1 MVKQAKRSRLKTVA
15 SYSGPFLELM
25 TSCLLSLSYRLFS
38 CKQALVFEFRLL
50 ALFSGHSRQLQDR
63 KPPSEIVIETSALQ
77 LYILMSFFDINYN
90 YKTVVK
96 STQVECLKRLAIC

>member
-15 SYSGPFLELM
+15 SYSGPCLELM

-38 CKQALVFEFRLL
+38 CKQAFVFEFRLL
-50 ALFSGHSRQLQDR
+50 ALFPAIAANNRIGNRLV
-63 KPPSEIVIETSALQ
+63 KQ